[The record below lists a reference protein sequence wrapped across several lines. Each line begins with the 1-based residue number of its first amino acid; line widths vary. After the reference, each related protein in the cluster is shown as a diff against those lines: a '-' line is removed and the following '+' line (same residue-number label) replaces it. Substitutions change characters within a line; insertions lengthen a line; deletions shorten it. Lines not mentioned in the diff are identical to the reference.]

1 MKTMKNP
8 PAGVRLVM
16 EAVCIMKGIKPEK
29 KLEEGKPFEDY
40 WPAAKRMLG
49 DLKFLNELKE
59 FDKNNIPQSTI
70 DKIQNNYLTN
80 SGFNPALIKN
90 ISSACEGLCKW
101 IIAIV
106 SYDKVYKIVQP
117 KKENLKQAESVLFEK
132 MQALELKKSE
142 LDKIVEK
149 LDLLNQRL
157 DKKQIELKE
166 LQSKIHITKLK
177 LTRSEKLIKG
187 LSSEKIRWT
196 GQVQDL
202 TTLSNNIIGDVLVSS
217 AIIGYL
223 GPFTNHYRQM
233 CISKWIKSCKQKFL
247 HVSKSFSLIN
257 TLGDA
262 VKMQEWKSD
271 GLPADNFSI
280 ENAIISAN
288 ANRWPLM
295 IDPQSQA
302 NKWIKN
308 MEKSNQLETIKQ
320 TDKNFIRNIENCIQF
335 GKPLLIEDLGEEIDT
350 QLEPI
355 LLKSIF
361 KHNSIDCIKL
371 GDMIIEYSK
380 DFRLYLTTRLRNPV
394 YSPETSVKVKLINFV
409 ITQSGLEDQ
418 LLGIVTSKEKPDL
431 ESTKNELIV
440 QSAENK
446 HQAKLIED
454 KILHVLSTAQGDLL
468 EDETA
473 VQILS
478 KSKELAQEL
487 EEKQQKAEQTE
498 LEIDKTRNN
507 YKKIATHSSALFF
520 TITELAN
527 IDHMYQFSLNW
538 FIDLYINV
546 RFFSFFFK
554 LKKKNLKIKYLKLI
568 IFSKLKIKFKK
579 KVFFFI

>member
-1 MKTMKNP
+1 MKQNLK
-8 PAGVRLVM
+8 LVIH
-16 EAVCIMKGIKPEK
+16 EN
-29 KLEEGKPFEDY
+29 D
-40 WPAAKRMLG
+40 AK
-49 DLKFLNELKE
+49 
-59 FDKNNIPQSTI
+59 
-70 DKIQNNYLTN
+70 
-80 SGFNPALIKN
+80 
-90 ISSACEGLCKW
+90 SAFRSLCKW

-106 SYDKVYKIVQP
+106 SYDKIYKIVQP
-117 KKENLKQAESVLFEK
+117 KKENLKQAEQVLFEK
-132 MQALELKKSE
+132 TKALELKKSE
-142 LDKIVEK
+142 LDKIILK
-149 LDLLNQRL
+149 LDILNQRL
-157 DKKQIELKE
+157 DKKQAELKE
-166 LQSKIHITKLK
+166 LESKIHVTKLK
-177 LTRSEKLIKG
+177 LARSEKLIKG

-202 TTLSNNIIGDVLVSS
+202 TTLANNIIGDVLVSS

-223 GPFTNHYRQM
+223 GPFTNHYRQL
-233 CISKWIKSCKQKFL
+233 CVSKWTKACRQKFL
-247 HVSKSFSLIN
+247 PVSKSFSLIK

-262 VKMQEWKSD
+262 VKMQEWKSH
-271 GLPADNFSI
+271 GLPVDNFSI
-280 ENAIISAN
+280 ENGIISVN

-320 TDKNFIRNIENCIQF
+320 NEKNFLRNIENCVQF
-335 GKPLLIEDLGEEIDT
+335 GKPLLIEDLGEEIDP
-350 QLEPI
+350 QLEPV
-355 LLKSIF
+355 LLKAVF
-361 KHNSIDCIKL
+361 KHNSTDCIKV

-418 LLGIVTSKEKPDL
+418 LLGIVTSKEKPEL
-431 ESTKNELIV
+431 ESIKNELIV

-446 HQAKLIED
+446 QQAKLIED

-487 EEKQQKAEQTE
+487 EEKQQKAEETE

-507 YKKIATHSSALFF
+507 YKKVAVHSSVLFF
-520 TITELAN
+520 TISELAN
-527 IDHMYQFSLNW
+527 IDHMYHFSLNW
-538 FIDLYINV
+538 FINLYINKNN
-546 RFFSFFFK
+546 FSNWPK
-554 LKKKNLKIKYLKLI
+554 QPEKIET
-568 IFSKLKIKFKK
+568 KINF
-579 KVFFFI
+579 